1 MHFIVVL
8 RRNPLS
14 QTCLI
19 CPVPAVRMWL
29 VHLHQFHW
37 MMMKNNAIVVECSMK
52 MNFHQVLTQ
61 MMVNLTPKLVVCMH
75 FVEMMQTCWAIHCMV
90 IICLPSSV
98 GVDLLEGHHVGIA
111 DLILIELGTT
121 AISKSCS
128 DLARHMHPF
137 FLQMPL
143 RHIEVLVE
151 RVQQNQ
157 QVRVRVADLVTLEVR
172 MASSC
177 SAIVVGPPNT

>member
-1 MHFIVVL
+1 
-8 RRNPLS
+8 
-14 QTCLI
+14 
-19 CPVPAVRMWL
+19 
-29 VHLHQFHW
+29 